1 MPCAPKRMIFTLP
14 PTRTATTAFL
24 VRCLGVLFG
33 LFSPL
38 SPALFSLAFS
48 LSVSAMSYHIYD
60 FSKSSCFHHFMKVFM
75 NNVYLLRNIR
85 RAPDLLN
92 LAALGFVVLPNL
104 GPIAFG
110 AAP

>member
-1 MPCAPKRMIFTLP
+1 MIFTLP

-38 SPALFSLAFS
+38 SPAFFSLAFS
-48 LSVSAMSYHIYD
+48 AVVSALVYHVYD
-60 FSKSSCFHHFMKVFM
+60 FTKSSCFHKFMKVSV
-75 NNVYLLRNIR
+75 NNIYLLRSIR
-85 RAPDLLN
+85 PAPFLPN
-92 LAALGFVVLPNL
+92 LALLGLTVLPNL